1 MLCMLYAELLLF
13 QNTGITEKGLVMA
26 TTNETMK
33 VIANGVDKKEEP
45 EIIMGGKVI
54 AVEVP
59 DELAEIFEGIIG
71 SLIEKSES
79 AEAESPENNDSN
91 GGDWDD
97 DEELT
102 EAEELAADIAYW
114 LAHRASDNL
123 MKVAKEEQLS
133 IESMLAIV
141 KCFEKTDSE
150 SLVSMLKVIFLS
162 HGMIDVAAELY
173 LLDICKDY
181 LEDVAFFFEDAFF
194 DMDAIDWYSIENL
207 LREKA
212 REQNNQLN

>member
-1 MLCMLYAELLLF
+1 
-13 QNTGITEKGLVMA
+13 MA
-26 TTNETMK
+26 TTKETMN

-59 DELAEIFEGIIG
+59 DELAEVFEGIIG

-79 AEAESPENNDSN
+79 AEVESPEKNDSN
-91 GGDWDD
+91 GEDWE

-102 EAEELAADIAYW
+102 EAEELAAEIACW
-114 LAHRASDNL
+114 LARRASDNL

-133 IESMLAIV
+133 TESMLAIV
-141 KCFEKTDSE
+141 KCFEKTNSE
-150 SLVSMLKVIFLS
+150 SLVSMLKVLFLS

-173 LLDICKDY
+173 LLDICKEY

-194 DMDAIDWYSIENL
+194 DTDAIDWYSIENL

>member
-102 EAEELAADIAYW
+102 KTIQY
-114 LAHRASDNL
+114 R
-123 MKVAKEEQLS
+123 QLQRRS
-133 IESMLAIV
+133 NP
-141 KCFEKTDSE
+141 
-150 SLVSMLKVIFLS
+150 
-162 HGMIDVAAELY
+162 
-173 LLDICKDY
+173 
-181 LEDVAFFFEDAFF
+181 AFFVCRKGEA
-194 DMDAIDWYSIENL
+194 
-207 LREKA
+207 
-212 REQNNQLN
+212 

>member
-13 QNTGITEKGLVMA
+13 QNTRITEKGHVMA
-26 TTNETMK
+26 TTKETMN

-45 EIIMGGKVI
+45 EIIMGGKII

-59 DELAEIFEGIIG
+59 DELAEVFEGIIG

-79 AEAESPENNDSN
+79 AEVESPEKNDSN
-91 GGDWDD
+91 GEDWE

-102 EAEELAADIAYW
+102 EAEELAADIACW
-114 LAHRASDNL
+114 LARRASDNL
-123 MKVAKEEQLS
+123 VKVAKEEHLS
-133 IESMLAIV
+133 TESMLAIV
-141 KCFEKTDSE
+141 KCFEKTNSE
-150 SLVSMLKVIFLS
+150 SLVSMLKVLFLS

-173 LLDICKDY
+173 LLDICKEY

-194 DMDAIDWYSIENL
+194 DTDAIDWYSIENL

>member
-1 MLCMLYAELLLF
+1 
-13 QNTGITEKGLVMA
+13 MA
-26 TTNETMK
+26 TTKETMN

-59 DELAEIFEGIIG
+59 DELAEVFEGIIG

-79 AEAESPENNDSN
+79 AEVESPEKNDSN
-91 GGDWDD
+91 GEDWE

-102 EAEELAADIAYW
+102 EAEELAADIACW
-114 LAHRASDNL
+114 LARRASDNL
-123 MKVAKEEQLS
+123 VKVAKEEHLS
-133 IESMLAIV
+133 TESMLAIV
-141 KCFEKTDSE
+141 KCFEKTNSE
-150 SLVSMLKVIFLS
+150 SLVSMLKVLFLS

-173 LLDICKDY
+173 LLDICKEY

-194 DMDAIDWYSIENL
+194 DTDAIDWYSIENL

>member
-1 MLCMLYAELLLF
+1 LLCMLYAELLLF
-13 QNTGITEKGLVMA
+13 QNTGITEKGHVMA
-26 TTNETMK
+26 TTKETMN

-59 DELAEIFEGIIG
+59 DELAEVFEGIIG

-79 AEAESPENNDSN
+79 AEVESPEKNDSN
-91 GGDWDD
+91 GEDWE

-102 EAEELAADIAYW
+102 EAEELAAEIACW
-114 LAHRASDNL
+114 LARRASDNL

-133 IESMLAIV
+133 TESMLAIV
-141 KCFEKTDSE
+141 KCFEKTNSE
-150 SLVSMLKVIFLS
+150 SLVSMLKVLFLS

-173 LLDICKDY
+173 LLDICKEY

-194 DMDAIDWYSIENL
+194 DTDAIDWYSIENL

>member
-1 MLCMLYAELLLF
+1 MLCISLYAELLLF
-13 QNTGITEKGLVMA
+13 QNTGITEKGHVMA
-26 TTNETMK
+26 TTKETMN

-59 DELAEIFEGIIG
+59 DELAEVFEGIIG

-79 AEAESPENNDSN
+79 AEVESPEKNDSN
-91 GGDWDD
+91 GEDWE

-102 EAEELAADIAYW
+102 EAEELAAEIACW
-114 LAHRASDNL
+114 LARRASDNL

-133 IESMLAIV
+133 TESMLAIV
-141 KCFEKTDSE
+141 KCFEKTNSE
-150 SLVSMLKVIFLS
+150 SLVSMLKVLFLS

-173 LLDICKDY
+173 LLDICKEY

-194 DMDAIDWYSIENL
+194 DTDAIDWYSIENL

>member
-13 QNTGITEKGLVMA
+13 QNTGITEKGHVMA
-26 TTNETMK
+26 TTKETMN

-59 DELAEIFEGIIG
+59 DELAEVFEGIIG

-79 AEAESPENNDSN
+79 AEVESPEKNDSN
-91 GGDWDD
+91 GEDWE

-102 EAEELAADIAYW
+102 EAEELAAEIACW
-114 LAHRASDNL
+114 LARRASDNL

-133 IESMLAIV
+133 TESMLAIV
-141 KCFEKTDSE
+141 KCFEKTNSE
-150 SLVSMLKVIFLS
+150 SLVSMLKVLFLS

-173 LLDICKDY
+173 LLDICKEY
-181 LEDVAFFFEDAFF
+181 LEDVAFFFEEAFF
-194 DMDAIDWYSIENL
+194 DTDAIDWYSIENL

>member
-59 DELAEIFEGIIG
+59 DELAEVFEGIIG

-91 GGDWDD
+91 GTGSGYC
-97 DEELT
+97 L
-102 EAEELAADIAYW
+102 LARTSRI
-114 LAHRASDNL
+114 RQS
-123 MKVAKEEQLS
+123 
-133 IESMLAIV
+133 
-141 KCFEKTDSE
+141 
-150 SLVSMLKVIFLS
+150 
-162 HGMIDVAAELY
+162 G
-173 LLDICKDY
+173 
-181 LEDVAFFFEDAFF
+181 
-194 DMDAIDWYSIENL
+194 
-207 LREKA
+207 
-212 REQNNQLN
+212 

>member
-1 MLCMLYAELLLF
+1 
-13 QNTGITEKGLVMA
+13 MA
-26 TTNETMK
+26 ITNETLK

-59 DELAEIFEGIIG
+59 DELAEVFEGIIG
-71 SLIEKSES
+71 SLIKKSES
-79 AEAESPENNDSN
+79 AEADSPENNDSN
-91 GGDWDD
+91 DGDWDD

-162 HGMIDVAAELY
+162 HGMIDVAAEL
-173 LLDICKDY
+173 
-181 LEDVAFFFEDAFF
+181 
-194 DMDAIDWYSIENL
+194 
-207 LREKA
+207 
-212 REQNNQLN
+212 